1 MFFSSRSLVE
11 MAEAADC
18 VLYDA
23 YARACSSSSS
33 TGKVE
38 LLNDAIVLRK
48 GEGLGEDSL
57 RVLTLLARERVLG
70 SLGGSTNRWRR
81 FLDDEVAALSTEAS
95 TSPELLKK
103 LFATIHGTLPIV
115 DVDVALVGVAVAEA
129 AALSARVLQQ
139 LLPLHLAADVPS
151 NEPP

>member
-1 MFFSSRSLVE
+1 

-48 GEGLGEDSL
+48 AKGLGEDSL

-81 FLDDEVAALSTEAS
+81 FLDDEVAALSTETS

-103 LFATIHGTLPIV
+103 LFATIHGTLTV
-115 DVDVALVGVAVAEA
+115 VVVVVVVVVDVALVGAA
-129 AALSARVLQQ
+129 AALSAVRVLQQ

>member
-1 MFFSSRSLVE
+1 

-48 GEGLGEDSL
+48 AKGLGEDSL

-81 FLDDEVAALSTEAS
+81 FLDDEVAALSTETS

-103 LFATIHGTLPIV
+103 LFATIHGTLTV
-115 DVDVALVGVAVAEA
+115 VVVVVVVVVVDVALVGAA
-129 AALSARVLQQ
+129 AALSAVRVLQQ